1 MGPNYARW
9 VYGPADAENVIKGI
23 AGEWCRV
30 AVHRLDVSATNLKAE
45 GNQAEV
51 ALRVVRAY

>member
-1 MGPNYARW
+1 

-45 GNQAEV
+45 GDQAEV